1 MAFNVR
7 RINPLDL
14 QPRKAVG
21 VALPFQGRAVFNSTF
36 TTKDATRTNLINFF
50 LTGQNER
57 VFNPRFGSGIRNL
70 LFENLTQESIDIATE
85 NIIQGL
91 QIYFP
96 QVEIR
101 NLQLIP
107 IYDENLVN
115 FELKYAIRET
125 GITDELTIN
134 FEL

>member
-21 VALPFQGRAVFNSTF
+21 VALPFQGRAVFNSTY

-85 NIIQGL
+85 NITQGL

-101 NLQLIP
+101 NLQLVP

-115 FELKYAIRET
+115 FELKYGIRET

>member
-85 NIIQGL
+85 NITQGL

-101 NLQLIP
+101 NLQLVP

>member
-70 LFENLTQESIDIATE
+70 LFENLTQENIDIATE
-85 NIIQGL
+85 NITQGL

-101 NLQLIP
+101 NLQLVP

>member
-57 VFNPRFGSGIRNL
+57 VFNPRLGSGIRNL
-70 LFENLTQESIDIATE
+70 LFENLTQETLDIATE
-85 NIIQGL
+85 NITQGL

-101 NLQLIP
+101 NLQLVP

>member
-21 VALPFQGRAVFNSTF
+21 VALPFQGRAVFNSTY

-50 LTGQNER
+50 LTAQNER

-70 LFENLTQESIDIATE
+70 LFENLTQESIDIVTE
-85 NIIQGL
+85 NITQGL

-101 NLQLIP
+101 NLQLVP

-115 FELKYAIRET
+115 FELKYGIRET

>member
-21 VALPFQGRAVFNSTF
+21 VALPFQGRAVFNSTY

-50 LTGQNER
+50 LTAQNER

-85 NIIQGL
+85 NITQGL

-101 NLQLIP
+101 NLQLVP